1 MRGREGSSPRVR
13 GKQEDRPGH
22 GRGVRLIPARAGK
35 TRNPRNEPRCSRAH
49 PRACG
54 ENWSTRQGSSDTCGS
69 SPRVRGKLRHP
80 QPQFRRDRLIPARAG
95 KTRRGAVFR
104 PGSPAHPRAC
114 GENVTPSG
122 SARPTS
128 GSSPRVRGKPGNLIA
143 GQRGERLIP
152 ARAGKTSYTRQAIS
166 RQRAH
171 PRACGE
177 NSAERSPA
185 HLVQGSSPRVR
196 GKQGHAPRAGHGDGL
211 IPARAGKTPAR
222 PPRGRTPR
230 AHPRACGE
238 NSGREMPSMST
249 RGSSPRVRGKLQR
262 HRQVAVAGRLIPARA
277 GKTRAT
283 TAAVWPPRAHPRA
296 CGENDGGDVV
306 ELCGHGSS
314 PRVRGKLTWKRA
326 VGPFPGLIPARAGKT
341 PRPCPTRSGAWAH
354 PRACGENPLVYLLEY
369 LTGGSSP
376 RVRGKLLALPALRLA
391 RGLIPARAGKTPGV
405 AHRFRCLPGSSPRVR
420 GKHGPH
426 RCQGGPRRLIPAR
439 AGKTAP
445 VPTLMVSSTAHPRA
459 CGENSRAEEALRPRT
474 GSSPRVRGKLRL

>member
-1 MRGREGSSPRVR
+1 MGWGPMRGREGSSPRVR

-277 GKTRAT
+277 GKTSSPTRT
-283 TAAVWPPRAHPRA
+283 TLKSRAHPRA
-296 CGENDGGDVV
+296 CGENRWR
-306 ELCGHGSS
+306 SS
-314 PRVRGKLTWKRA
+314 WVP
-326 VGPFPGLIPARAGKT
+326 PM
-341 PRPCPTRSGAWAH
+341 
-354 PRACGENPLVYLLEY
+354 
-369 LTGGSSP
+369 GGSSP
-376 RVRGKLLALPALRLA
+376 RVRGKRGRLRRPCGRL
-391 RGLIPARAGKTPGV
+391 GLIPARAGETTG
-405 AHRFRCLPGSSPRVR
+405 AMSSN
-420 GKHGPH
+420 
-426 RCQGGPRRLIPAR
+426 C
-439 AGKTAP
+439 AG
-445 VPTLMVSSTAHPRA
+445 TAHPRA
-459 CGENSRAEEALRPRT
+459 CGENSRGSAPWGPSL
-474 GSSPRVRGKLRL
+474 GSSPRVRGKPLAHARRGQVLGLIPARAGKTHWYIYWNT